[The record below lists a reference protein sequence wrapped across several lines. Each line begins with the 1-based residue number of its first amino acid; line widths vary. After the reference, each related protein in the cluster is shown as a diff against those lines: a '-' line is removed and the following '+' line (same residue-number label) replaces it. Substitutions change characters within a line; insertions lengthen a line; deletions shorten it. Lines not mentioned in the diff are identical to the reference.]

1 MTLLRERDHSSTRI
15 GCNIRQMTDLAL
27 VRIPMILATLGWAA
41 GEALMRR
48 SAAADRLARAIWTIG
63 IALAL
68 VHVAL
73 AFQVVY
79 AWDHEAAVVATAQ
92 QAAARFGWGWRG
104 SIYFNY
110 VFLAIWLADTAWWW
124 IAPRSHA
131 ARPVSFELSRL
142 AIFVFMFFN
151 GAVIFA
157 SGIGRLAGIV
167 SIGVAL
173 LAAAARRP
181 RMVIA

>member
-1 MTLLRERDHSSTRI
+1 MTLLRERDHSATRI

-68 VHVAL
+68 VHVVL

-92 QAAARFGWGWRG
+92 QAADRFGWGWRG
-104 SIYFNY
+104 SIYVNY
-110 VFLAIWLADTAWWW
+110 VFVALWLADVGWWW
-124 IAPRSHA
+124 LAPRSHA
-131 ARPVSFELSRL
+131 SRSATLEASRL
-142 AIFVFMFFN
+142 VIFGFMFLN

-157 SGIGRLAGIV
+157 SGVGRVVGVVSLAV
-167 SIGVAL
+167 V
-173 LAAAARRP
+173 LAASLGRRS
-181 RMVIA
+181 RMVSA